1 MQEVHFETLV
11 LALHCYS
18 GDNKI
23 KYRRLQ
29 ITCFKENQNLA
40 VEKNLRVTLN
50 FYKKNYPLVFTW
62 NKKHQSTL

>member
-23 KYRRLQ
+23 KYRLLQ
-29 ITCFKENQNLA
+29 ITRFKENQNLA

-50 FYKKNYPLVFTW
+50 FYKKTIL
-62 NKKHQSTL
+62 